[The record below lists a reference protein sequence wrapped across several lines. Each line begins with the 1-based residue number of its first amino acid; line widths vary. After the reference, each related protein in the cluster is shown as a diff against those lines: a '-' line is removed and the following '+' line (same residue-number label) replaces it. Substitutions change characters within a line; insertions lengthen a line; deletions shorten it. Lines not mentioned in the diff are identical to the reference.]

1 MLYALRNIRLVPF
14 GSAGRPAEGV
24 FSMGFPALTVQ
35 MRFAIALALGFLAG
49 LERET
54 TGHTSSHRVQAG
66 VRTYS
71 IVSLLGFACAWLG
84 QNGFGPAIPVG
95 LLAITA
101 LAVVSHLVKQRQG
114 HGGWT
119 SEVAALLT
127 FLVGALCLLTE
138 IWLPLALGISSTILL
153 SEKTE
158 IEGLVARLERNEFLA
173 ILRFLVVTLLI
184 FPVLPNRDYTQ
195 FNLNP
200 THIWKVVVVISSIGF
215 IGYFLVKKL
224 GGRYGLWLSGVLGG
238 VVSSTA
244 VAVAMGR
251 FAAKAPQEER
261 RALQAVILASSV
273 MYIRILVLFG
283 FVGTAFVQP
292 LVWKLPLL
300 AAVGLVLA
308 ATMRRDHRQHQAN
321 AAVSTLTNP
330 FELTPA
336 VFFAFLFVA
345 LGVVT
350 TLVRDWFGGVGLLIL
365 SFVVGVADIDPFL
378 LSLVAGAPEATRVL
392 VQAILIAMMG
402 NTLAKGAYFIFLAK
416 GHRRTTAWRFG
427 LWALLHVPLLF
438 V

>member
-1 MLYALRNIRLVPF
+1 M
-14 GSAGRPAEGV
+14 E
-24 FSMGFPALTVQ
+24 FPALTVQ

-84 QNGFGPAIPVG
+84 QNGFGPVVPIG

-119 SEVAALLT
+119 SEAAALLT

-200 THIWKVVVVISSIGF
+200 AHIWKVVLVISSIGF
-215 IGYFLVKKL
+215 VGYFLVKKM
-224 GGRYGLWLSGVLGG
+224 GGRYGLWLSGLLGG

-251 FAAKAPQEER
+251 FAAKAPQEEQ
-261 RALQAVILASSV
+261 RALQSVLLASSV

-300 AAVGLVLA
+300 AAIGVVLA
-308 ATMRRDHRQHQAN
+308 ATMRRDHRQHPAN
-321 AAVSTLTNP
+321 VAVSTLTNP

-350 TLVRDWFGGVGLLIL
+350 TLVREWFGGAGLLVL

-378 LSLVAGAPEATRVL
+378 LSLVGRAPEATRVL

>member
-1 MLYALRNIRLVPF
+1 MQYP
-14 GSAGRPAEGV
+14 E
-24 FSMGFPALTVQ
+24 LTVQ
-35 MRFAIALALGFLAG
+35 TRFAIALALGFLAG

-84 QNGFGPAIPVG
+84 QNGHGPIIPIG
-95 LLAITA
+95 LLSLTGLAII
-101 LAVVSHLVKQRQG
+101 SHLAKQRQG
-114 HGGWT
+114 HGGWS

-127 FLVGALCLLTE
+127 FLVGALCLVSE
-138 IWLPLALGISSTILL
+138 IWLPMALGITSTILL

-184 FPVLPNRDYTQ
+184 LPVLPNRDYTQ
-195 FNLNP
+195 FHLNP
-200 THIWKVVVVISSIGF
+200 AHIWKVVVVISSIGF
-215 IGYFLVKKL
+215 VGYFMVKKL
-224 GGRYGLWLSGVLGG
+224 GGRYGLWLSGLLGG

-251 FAAKAPQEER
+251 FAAKAPHEER
-261 RALQAVILASSV
+261 RALQAVLLASSV

-283 FVGTAFVQP
+283 FVGAAFVQP

-300 AAVGLVLA
+300 SAIGIILA
-308 ATMRRDHRQHQAN
+308 ATMHRNHRDRPASVG
-321 AAVSTLTNP
+321 VSTLTNP

-336 VFFAFLFVA
+336 LFFAFLFVA
-345 LGVVT
+345 LGVLT
-350 TLVRDWFGGVGLLIL
+350 TLVRDWFGGTGLLVL

-378 LSLVAGAPEATRVL
+378 LSLVGGASEATRVL

-416 GHRRTTAWRFG
+416 GHRRATAWRFG

>member
-1 MLYALRNIRLVPF
+1 MEY
-14 GSAGRPAEGV
+14 
-24 FSMGFPALTVQ
+24 PALTVQ

-49 LERET
+49 MERET
-54 TGHTSSHRVQAG
+54 TGHTSTHRVQAG

-84 QNGFGPAIPVG
+84 QNGFGPAVPVG
-95 LLAITA
+95 LLAVTA

-138 IWLPLALGISSTILL
+138 IWLPMALGISSTILL

-158 IEGLVARLERNEFLA
+158 IEALVARLERSEFLA

-184 FPVLPNRDYTQ
+184 LPVLPNRDYTQ

-200 THIWKVVVVISSIGF
+200 AHIWKVVVVISSIGF
-215 IGYFLVKKL
+215 VGYFLVKKL
-224 GGRYGLWLSGVLGG
+224 GGRYGLWLSGLLGG

-251 FAAKAPQEER
+251 YAAKAPHEER
-261 RALQAVILASSV
+261 RALQAVLMASSV

-283 FVGTAFVQP
+283 FVGAAFVGP
-292 LVWKLPLL
+292 LAWKAPAL
-300 AAVGLVLA
+300 AAVGVLLA
-308 ATMRRDHRQHQAN
+308 ATMRRDRRQHPA
-321 AAVSTLTNP
+321 APAVSTLTNP

-336 VFFAFLFVA
+336 LLFAFLFVT

-350 TLVRDWFGGVGLLIL
+350 TLVREWFGGVGLLL
-365 SFVVGVADIDPFL
+365 LAFLVGVADIDPFL
-378 LSLVAGAPEATRVL
+378 LSLVAGAPEATQVL
-392 VQAILIAMMG
+392 TRAIIIAMMG
-402 NTLAKGAYFIFLAK
+402 NTLAKGAYFAFLAK
-416 GHRRTTAWRFG
+416 GHRRTAAWRFG

-438 V
+438 M